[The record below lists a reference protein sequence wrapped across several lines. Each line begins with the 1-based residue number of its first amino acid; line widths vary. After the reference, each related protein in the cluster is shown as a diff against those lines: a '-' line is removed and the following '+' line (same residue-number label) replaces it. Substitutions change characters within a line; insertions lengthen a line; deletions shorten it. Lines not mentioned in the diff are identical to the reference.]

1 MHCHGY
7 LAMKGEQKRTFH
19 TIGGHVLTSMAGPN
33 RPVTMNNEGSAI
45 RHGTSSGTNIVR
57 TRPIYHASSNKSP
70 HQRVIDT
77 ENGKEVHSNNPV
89 LHMMVSY
96 KVDFC
101 HLKERSDEKSL

>member
-1 MHCHGY
+1 M
-7 LAMKGEQKRTFH
+7 T
-19 TIGGHVLTSMAGPN
+19 TSGMTQPSFCKSLQRFILQEA
-33 RPVTMNNEGSAI
+33 
-45 RHGTSSGTNIVR
+45 
-57 TRPIYHASSNKSP
+57 HASSNKSP

-96 KVDFC
+96 TVDFC